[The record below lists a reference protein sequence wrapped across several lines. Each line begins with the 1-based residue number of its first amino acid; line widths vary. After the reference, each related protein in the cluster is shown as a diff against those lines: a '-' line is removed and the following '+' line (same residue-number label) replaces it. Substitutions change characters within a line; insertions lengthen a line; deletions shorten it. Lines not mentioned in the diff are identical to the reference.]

1 MTNKDGLKCPS
12 KTVNTV
18 HRQWMILKYLSRTA
32 ERKTTEELRY
42 YLTSEGVNQTQR
54 TIQRDLALLADIF
67 PLQCDRDGHQVR
79 WYWQRDSRTE
89 LMTGLSFSDCIS
101 LLLVQS
107 SLTSLLPKL
116 LFKGLESQFTL
127 AASTLSK
134 SKTLANWSQKF
145 ASIEPDL
152 SCSPPA
158 IDEKVLERVQ
168 NAVLREQQLEVSYQP
183 IHQSGPKSYQLA
195 PLALVL
201 RGQVLYL
208 LATVGKHTDVRRFA
222 MHRML
227 AAELYGGAN
236 PKRDFNLQTYLDTG
250 GMQFTSEG
258 SAGLI
263 TFKAKVKLQQ
273 ADHLEEQPL
282 SDDMQLSKIDD
293 EWCLLTAT
301 VIDSWQLRWWI
312 MSHAANVEVLE
323 PESLRVSI
331 IKQLDSALALYSK
344 KDEE

>member
-1 MTNKDGLKCPS
+1 MTNKDGSKRPS
-12 KTVNTV
+12 KTVSTV

-42 YLTSEGVNQTQR
+42 YLTSEGVIQTQR
-54 TIQRDLALLADIF
+54 TIQRDLVFLADIF
-67 PLQCDRDGHQVR
+67 PLQCDRDGHQVH

-89 LMTGLSFSDCIS
+89 LMAGLSFSDSIS

-158 IDEKVLERVQ
+158 IDEQVLERVQ

-183 IHQSGPKSYQLA
+183 IHQTEPKSYQLA

-208 LATVGKHTDVRRFA
+208 LATVAQHTDVRRFA
-222 MHRML
+222 MHRMQ
-227 AAELYGGAN
+227 AAELYGEAN
-236 PKRDFNLQTYLDTG
+236 PKRNF
-250 GMQFTSEG
+250 
-258 SAGLI
+258 
-263 TFKAKVKLQQ
+263 
-273 ADHLEEQPL
+273 
-282 SDDMQLSKIDD
+282 
-293 EWCLLTAT
+293 
-301 VIDSWQLRWWI
+301 
-312 MSHAANVEVLE
+312 
-323 PESLRVSI
+323 
-331 IKQLDSALALYSK
+331 
-344 KDEE
+344 